1 VNIKT
6 KLIAVLTCFAV
17 IWLTASF
24 LKHFIA
30 NPQYPLLV
38 ASMGATAVIVFILPT
53 SPLAQPWPV
62 FGGHLVSAVIGVACT
77 QAIPDIALASAC
89 AAGGSIFAMLV
100 LRCLHPPGAATALAP
115 VLSGH
120 SSFDFVLIPVGLNYL
135 IFLMLAVLINR
146 YLLGHPYPT
155 PSLADNIKQDQ
166 KQSPLQQQT
175 GVTEQDLQQTL
186 EKQDVYIDIS
196 ASQLGDLI
204 MSTQRQLFQRAT
216 GNITCADIM
225 DRHIM
230 TVEYGT
236 DVDTAWHI
244 MHTHK
249 LKAMPVLDK
258 AHRVIGMLSW
268 DDFFNR
274 IDANDVMPFLQK
286 FRAFVKPS
294 ADVHTQKPEAV
305 GHLMDKSVAVLP
317 ETAHIVELI
326 PLISEQNCGYV
337 PIVNHEKRLVGVVNS
352 NQLVAAV
359 YRQQIL
365 DANLLA

>member
-6 KLIAVLTCFAV
+6 KLIAVLTCIAV

-24 LKHFIA
+24 LKHFID
-30 NPQYPLLV
+30 NQQYPLIV
-38 ASMGATAVIVFILPT
+38 ASIGATAVIVFILPT

-62 FGGHLVSAVIGVACT
+62 LGGHLVSATIGVACS

-89 AAGGSIFAMLV
+89 AAGGSIFAMLM

-115 VLSGH
+115 VLGGH
-120 SSFDFVLIPVGLNYL
+120 SAFDFVLIPVGINYL
-135 IFLMLAVLINR
+135 IFLILAVLINR

-155 PSLADNIKQDQ
+155 PSLAADTKQNP
-166 KQSPLQQQT
+166 KHSLLQQQT
-175 GVTEQDLQQTL
+175 GVTEQDLQQTI
-186 EKQDVYIDIS
+186 ENQDVYIDIS

-204 MSTQRQLFQRAT
+204 MSTQRQRFQLAT

-225 DRHIM
+225 DKQII

-236 DVDTAWHI
+236 DVNTAWQI

-268 DDFFNR
+268 DDFFKR
-274 IDANDVMPFLQK
+274 IDASDAMPFLQK

-317 ETAHIVELI
+317 ETAHIAELI
-326 PLISEQNCGYV
+326 PLISEHNCGYV

-359 YRQQIL
+359 YRQQAL
-365 DANLLA
+365 NAKPLV